1 MSTCVWT
8 ALSIEL
14 LRRRLNISIVERVLV
29 VRRTIAAAQSA
40 AGYSERAGL
49 AGAAARVRQQAAVVG
64 DEGRDEARVGVGAAA
79 GVVGGRG
86 QLGRGQQVLV
96 I

>member
-40 AGYSERAGL
+40 ADYSERAG
-49 AGAAARVRQQAAVVG
+49 RQQAAVVG

>member
-40 AGYSERAGL
+40 AGYSERAG
-49 AGAAARVRQQAAVVG
+49 RQQAAVVG
-64 DEGRDEARVGVGAAA
+64 DEGGDEARVGVGAAA